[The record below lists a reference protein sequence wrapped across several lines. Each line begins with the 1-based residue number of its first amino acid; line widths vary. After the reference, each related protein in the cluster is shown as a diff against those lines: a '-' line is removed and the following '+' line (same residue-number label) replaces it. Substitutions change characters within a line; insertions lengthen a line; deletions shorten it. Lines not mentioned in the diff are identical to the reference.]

1 MEWPAPERAEQRS
14 PPKFLALFD
23 IDGTLMIGIKV
34 HKESFYAALRDVYGI
49 TADIHWAGYSGLT
62 DPLIVRE
69 LAMQGGIPDDDIEA
83 KMPAALDRIG
93 DYHEEHYQEDDGE
106 VLPGIPELLVE
117 LDRRNVLM
125 GLVTGNVVKCAYYKL
140 MNLAI
145 DRYFSVG
152 GFGSDDADRSKLI
165 EIAIQRAESSYNFKH
180 DGHNVVYVADTS
192 RDIEAARKAVV
203 PIIIIRNE
211 RTNDE
216 PFDNPEPDLILS
228 DATRMDEFLEFIE
241 NMQTPI

>member
-1 MEWPAPERAEQRS
+1 MEWPAPARAKPSS

-34 HKESFYAALRDVYGI
+34 HKESFYAALRDVYGVS
-49 TADIHWAGYSGLT
+49 ADIQWAGYSGLT

-69 LAMQGGIPDDDIEA
+69 LAMQGGIPEDEIEA
-83 KMPAALDRIG
+83 KMPVALDRIG
-93 DYHEEHYQEDDGE
+93 TYHEEHYQEDDGK
-106 VLPGIPELLVE
+106 VLPGIPELLAE
-117 LDRRNVLM
+117 LERRHVLM

-145 DRYFSVG
+145 ERYFSVG

-165 EIAIQRAESSYNFKH
+165 EIATQRAELNYKFKNN
-180 DGHNVVYVADTS
+180 GHNVVYVADTS
-192 RDIEAARKAVV
+192 RDIEAARKAGV

-211 RTNDE
+211 RTRDDA
-216 PFDNPEPDLILS
+216 FDDPEPDLLLP
-228 DATRMDEFLEFIE
+228 DATRKDEFLEFIK
-241 NMQTPI
+241 NMQTSI